1 MGEVSKLNRDSLLN
15 ALGVSGLDEFDS
27 VKIVSILGDVEGE
40 SRKLK
45 PES

>member
-1 MGEVSKLNRDSLLN
+1 LGEVSKLSRNGLQN
-15 ALGVSGLDEFDS
+15 ALGVSELGEFDS